1 MTCGRKEPV
10 SRERRWPS
18 RRNALAATGALPV
31 RAAATAVV
39 DPSARSKAGSFTAR
53 GAHQQWQLARV
64 G

>member
-1 MTCGRKEPV
+1 M